1 MEGNERVFPR
11 WEGRERK
18 ESLVACGSNR
28 DCWLMNESRP
38 MIGYDEYM
46 VVVAARRRRRTAAAA
61 PAVVAIF
68 VAVGSGLYSVDSSKI
83 LGAEIVEF

>member
-1 MEGNERVFPR
+1 MEADERVFLR

-28 DCWLMNESRP
+28 DCWLRNESRP
-38 MIGYDEYM
+38 MIGYDKDM
-46 VVVAARRRRRTAAAA
+46 VVVVATERRRRRSTAAAA

-68 VAVGSGLYSVDSSKI
+68 VVLGLVYTRWT
-83 LGAEIVEF
+83 LLRFWG